1 MPSLRLRARCSSN
14 RFSPGVRLLLF
25 SFNKLLFTSVFSSI
39 KYRRRIMADSPQFQL
54 MPQVV
59 PIYRPQ
65 PPLTQPPPP
74 PNTFS
79 MPTGQPIFPMP
90 PQFGYPP
97 MAWSPVHQYPP
108 PPPLM
113 PQQPAPD
120 HIEEDNFDVRLT
132 STSMFNN
139 NNNNNNNNYS
149 SNKNISSA
157 DNSKIDL
164 ELQSPQ
170 RQNTQ
175 SRQMFSRN
183 ASNKVNT
190 TIRSGCVRGGQ
201 RFFIFVYIYFLG
213 GEGGCELGL

>member
-1 MPSLRLRARCSSN
+1 
-14 RFSPGVRLLLF
+14 
-25 SFNKLLFTSVFSSI
+25 
-39 KYRRRIMADSPQFQL
+39 MADSPQFQL
-54 MPQVV
+54 MPQTV

-74 PNTFS
+74 LNTFS

-108 PPPLM
+108 PPPPPLM

-120 HIEEDNFDVRLT
+120 HIEEDNFDVQQL
-132 STSMFNN
+132 MFNN

-157 DNSKIDL
+157 DDSQIDL

-183 ASNKVNT
+183 ASNKVNI
-190 TIRSGCVRGGQ
+190 TIRFGCVRGGQ
-201 RFFIFVYIYFLG
+201 HFSYICLHLFRG
-213 GEGGCELGL
+213 GGCELGL